1 MESIIKT
8 ELDYTELEISD
19 NVVYKEDYQQH
30 MLKEN
35 EVLGLLKVTGRGV
48 DNTCQ
53 YIYDI
58 TALDS
63 LKQICAENTISK
75 SLLEIIL
82 KQILCTIEETR
93 KYMLNVNCILLNPE
107 YIFIKNNTVRFCY
120 YPIKQEE
127 LIISFRKLTEYII
140 QNIDYNCMEDI
151 MFACKLHKE
160 TLDGSC
166 SIDDVIHHNLEL
178 DKKEIIGNDIEVTN
192 KKEIGRDIYIN
203 NLKEDIFGNKDK
215 EVKKTDK
222 HKSKNKLK
230 KRFWQTEKKNP
241 WGNWDGL
248 INKEDYSIMNS

>member
-1 MESIIKT
+1 MKSIIKT

-19 NVVYKEDYQQH
+19 DVVYKEDYQQH
-30 MLKEN
+30 MLREN
-35 EVLGLLKVTGRGV
+35 EVQGLLKVTGRGI
-48 DNTCQ
+48 DSTCQ

-63 LKQICAENTISK
+63 LKQICSETTISK
-75 SLLEIIL
+75 SVLELIL

-107 YIFIKNNTVRFCY
+107 YIFIKENKVRFCY

-166 SIDDVIHHNLEL
+166 TIDDVIHKNLQL
-178 DKKEIIGNDIEVTN
+178 DTKSTVNAYVGVTN
-192 KKEIGRDIYIN
+192 KKEIGRNIASD
-203 NLKEDIFGNKDK
+203 NLQENIFDNQ
-215 EVKKTDK
+215 ESQIKKVDNQKT
-222 HKSKNKLK
+222 KNKLK
-230 KRFWQTEKKNP
+230 KGFWKTEKKNP

-248 INKEDYSIMNS
+248 INKEDYSIINS